1 VYLAFPAFVMPGRR
15 KLPSA
20 HAISAMSSISKAPG
34 QPRLVMPV
42 LSGTGITCVL
52 VMIAGFWHKGD
63 PAAVRQIAGAALYL
77 VSVLILAGCHV
88 PHYSR

>member
-1 VYLAFPAFVMPGRR
+1 
-15 KLPSA
+15 
-20 HAISAMSSISKAPG
+20 
-34 QPRLVMPV
+34 MPV
-42 LSGTGITCVL
+42 LSGTGIACVL